1 MKVPRIIY
9 HSPSMQRSSQA
20 SQEEPGACRR
30 QCQTV
35 GETYEYLRAK
45 WPWPGAWMLTTTTAT
60 KPTNTF
66 PFVLKILLKQL
77 SDISSCLPLIMRTVA
92 NGKKLSGL
100 HRRIASN
107 LAKNFL

>member
-1 MKVPRIIY
+1 
-9 HSPSMQRSSQA
+9 
-20 SQEEPGACRR
+20 
-30 QCQTV
+30 
-35 GETYEYLRAK
+35 
-45 WPWPGAWMLTTTTAT
+45 MLTTTTAT